1 MIAAFLVLI
10 ACELVGEVVRE
21 AFSLPIP
28 GPVIGMFC
36 LAAILALRKDGPDA
50 PAIPD
55 ALGDSAETL
64 IGHMGLLF
72 IPAGVGI
79 ISEAELLRAEWL
91 PILVG
96 LIGSAIQAS
105 LTPATHE
112 READENGLLYIS
124 VSSTSRSSASV
135 SRFCPS
141 S

>member
-1 MIAAFLVLI
+1 MITAFLVLI
-10 ACELVGEVVRE
+10 ACELVGEIVRQ
-21 AFSLPIP
+21 ACGLPIP

-36 LAAILALRKDGPDA
+36 LAGVLAWRKDKLDA

-79 ISEAELLRAEWL
+79 ISEAGRLQAEWL

-96 LIGSAIQAS
+96 LIGSTVLGLAVTGLVMHWTTRPRRQSGSAAAIPAKPELFKPGS
-105 LTPATHE
+105 L
-112 READENGLLYIS
+112 S
-124 VSSTSRSSASV
+124 
-135 SRFCPS
+135 
-141 S
+141 

>member
-79 ISEAELLRAEWL
+79 ISEAGLLRAEWL

-96 LIGSAIQAS
+96 LIGSTVFGLAVTGLVMHWTTRPRRQSGSAAAIPAKPELFKPGS
-105 LTPATHE
+105 L
-112 READENGLLYIS
+112 S
-124 VSSTSRSSASV
+124 
-135 SRFCPS
+135 
-141 S
+141 

>member
-10 ACELVGEVVRE
+10 ACELVGEIVRE

-36 LAAILALRKDGPDA
+36 LAAILALRKDRPDA

-79 ISEAELLRAEWL
+79 ISEAGLLRTEWL

-96 LIGSAIQAS
+96 LIGSTVLGLAVTGIVMHWTTRPRRQSGSTAAISAKPELVKPGS
-105 LTPATHE
+105 L
-112 READENGLLYIS
+112 S
-124 VSSTSRSSASV
+124 
-135 SRFCPS
+135 
-141 S
+141 